1 MASYFN
7 EEFETLPRVAIE
19 ALQLKRFKATL
30 ERVYANVPFYKKSLD
45 SVSITPD
52 SITSL
57 SDLQKLPFT
66 TKQDMRDSYPYALF
80 AAPMEE
86 IVRIHASSGTTGKP
100 TVVGYTKKDIENWA
114 DLMARTLVTAGAHKG
129 DIIHN
134 AYGYGLFTGG
144 LGVHNGAERLGASVI
159 PISGGNTARQLM
171 IMQDFGSTVIT
182 CTPSYALFMAEDA
195 RAEGLDFKNFKLRV
209 GIFGAEP
216 WSEAMRGEIEAKLNL
231 TALDIYGLS
240 EIMGPGVAQECFE
253 GKCGLHIWEDHF
265 IPEIINPVTCEIL
278 PEGEKGELVITTIT
292 KQGIPL
298 IRYRTRDITS
308 ITYEPC
314 VCGRTHARIAR
325 LSGRSDDMLIIRGV
339 NVFPSQIESILVRI
353 EGVEPHYLLIVDRKD
368 NLDTLQVQVEVDE
381 RIFSDEIK
389 VLQSLARRIEKEI
402 KDMLGVTCNVKLVE
416 PKTIQR
422 SEGKAKRVIDNR
434 KL

>member
-1 MASYFN
+1 MANYFN
-7 EEFETLPRVAIE
+7 EEFETLPRVALE
-19 ALQLKRFKATL
+19 ALQLKRLKATL
-30 ERVYANVPFYKKSLD
+30 DRVYNNVPFYRKSMD
-45 SVSITPD
+45 SVSMTPE
-52 SITSL
+52 SVTSL
-57 SDLQKLPFT
+57 SDLQRLPFT

-100 TVVGYTKKDIENWA
+100 TVVGYTKRDIDNWA

-265 IPEIINPVTCEIL
+265 IPEIINSTTGEIL

-314 VCGRTHARIAR
+314 VCGRTHARISR

-339 NVFPSQIESILVRI
+339 NVFPSQIESILVGI

-368 NLDTLQVQVEVDE
+368 NLDTLQIQVEVDE

-389 VLQSLARRIEKEI
+389 VLQSLAREIEKEI
-402 KDMLGVTCNVKLVE
+402 KDMLGVTCSVKMVE